1 MAGLRAGERASRES
15 AFLRRSGLRL
25 CHQRIDQRRRK
36 ARRAR
41 SHPTTTPIFT
51 LYGVLDG
58 HEKVVRYDRL
68 DDRSKPD
75 HAEIR
80 ESCNVLVGPGEIDLV
95 KPYEIHTEITVG
107 ERTVAVIIRSQKG
120 GDFNQGRYVPEENR
134 YYESL
139 GPRQTPC
146 EMLPKY

>member
-1 MAGLRAGERASRES
+1 M
-15 AFLRRSGLRL
+15 
-25 CHQRIDQRRRK
+25 RK
-36 ARRAR
+36 WSVTTGSTIAR
-41 SHPTTTPIFT
+41 SLTTPKSGRAAT
-51 LYGVLDG
+51 C
-58 HEKVVRYDRL
+58 
-68 DDRSKPD
+68 SS
-75 HAEIR
+75 A
-80 ESCNVLVGPGEIDLV
+80 PGEIDLV

-120 GDFNQGRYVPEENR
+120 GEFNQGRYVPEENR